1 MNYEQLKL
9 EFINLLRST
18 KREGMENVIEELS
31 KTDFFTAPASSRYHE
46 AYKHGLLQHCMEV
59 YNQLRLLV
67 YIESKKINE
76 DIAISDDSVTI
87 VSLLH
92 DVCKINS
99 YEWAFIKNAKNEKG
113 EWYEKFDW
121 KKRTPELP
129 VGHGERSVIL
139 LLRWGLKLTDEEI
152 CAIRWHM
159 GAFDMSQ
166 YSDVRNAFN
175 EAGNMYHLVPLLQ
188 SADMLASRVT
198 PNTGATAKK
207 VQEQI

>member
-1 MNYEQLKL
+1 MNYEQLKI

-76 DIAISDDSVTI
+76 DIAINDELSYHCYMMCAKLTHMSGR
-87 VSLLH
+87 LL
-92 DVCKINS
+92 KMP
-99 YEWAFIKNAKNEKG
+99 KNEKG

-129 VGHGERSVIL
+129 GWS
-139 LLRWGLKLTDEEI
+139 W
-152 CAIRWHM
+152 
-159 GAFDMSQ
+159 
-166 YSDVRNAFN
+166 
-175 EAGNMYHLVPLLQ
+175 
-188 SADMLASRVT
+188 
-198 PNTGATAKK
+198 
-207 VQEQI
+207 